1 MLNRIQF
8 TLVQWSDPRKATLLL
23 SLLFLGL
30 ALTGC
35 GDVVPACPAGGSGG
49 SSCSGG

>member
-1 MLNRIQF
+1 MLNRIQV
-8 TLVQWSDPRKATLLL
+8 TLVQWSDPRKAALLL

-30 ALTGC
+30 ALAGC

>member
-1 MLNRIQF
+1 MLNRIQV
-8 TLVQWSDPRKATLLL
+8 TLVQWSDPRKAALLL